1 MNEGQLS
8 RRLIEQNTWW
18 STLQWAHDDPDLRA
32 IRTAPF
38 DYRPEP
44 LVGIVP
50 DGLYLLLGPRRV
62 GKSVELKRAVASLVS
77 SGVEPRR
84 IVFFSCDGM
93 NAGDL
98 GRAFRV
104 GRNLSM
110 TITGPRYWLVDEVTS
125 VPGWTHAI
133 KAQRDSTPLREDCV
147 VLTGSSSRDLQDS
160 VWDLAGRH
168 GGALDTERLLLPM
181 PFRAFCTAI
190 GLDRVPTPEPLRPRD
205 VFDAKAGLVDMA
217 VHWPTL
223 ADAWQNYLR
232 IGGFPQ
238 AVRGFVETGSA
249 PLAFVRDLWDVVRG
263 EAFRSL
269 QSTAPEVA
277 ALLAR
282 LTRSLTS
289 TINLSD
295 AARDLDLRDNER
307 VEARIRALI
316 QAFLGFRIFKDD
328 DGVPQVRAQR
338 KFYFTD
344 PLFARLAHLI
354 DNGYPDPDESILT
367 EQQVGMAL
375 ARAVEREQ
383 PGAFAGASEL
393 RYWRNDSTGAEID
406 FVGRRVGLGVE
417 AKYVDASWRGASRTL
432 LARGRGGIC
441 VTRSILSVDHEDAI
455 AIPAGLFTWVI
466 DG

>member
-18 STLQWAHDDPDLRA
+18 SRADWDHDDPELRTV
-32 IRTAPF
+32 RTAPF
-38 DYRPEP
+38 EYRPKP
-44 LVGIVP
+44 LTGIAP

-93 NAGDL
+93 SAGDL

-104 GRNLSM
+104 GRNLSR
-110 TITGPRYWLVDEVTS
+110 TIAGPRYWLVDEVTS
-125 VPGWTHAI
+125 VPGWTQAI
-133 KAQRDSTPLREDCV
+133 KDQRDSTALREDCV
-147 VLTGSSSRDLQDS
+147 VLTGSSNRDLQDS
-160 VWDLAGRH
+160 VWDFAGRH
-168 GGALDTERLLLPM
+168 GDALDTERSLLPM
-181 PFRAFCTAI
+181 PFRAFCAAI

-205 VFDAKAGLVDMA
+205 LFDAKAGLIDMEL
-217 VHWPTL
+217 HWPTL

-232 IGGFPQ
+232 IGGFPR
-238 AVRGFVETGSA
+238 AVRGFVETGSV
-249 PLAFVRDLWDVVRG
+249 PGAFVRDLWDVVRG

-269 QSTAPEVA
+269 QMSGPEAA

-282 LTRSLTS
+282 LAKSLTS
-289 TINLSD
+289 TVNLSD

-307 VEARIRALI
+307 VEARIKALI
-316 QAFLGFRIFKDD
+316 QAFLGFRIFKDV
-328 DGVPQVRAQR
+328 DGVPQVGAQR
-338 KFYFTD
+338 KLYFSD
-344 PLFARLAHLI
+344 PLLARLAHLI
-354 DNGYPDPDESILT
+354 ENGYPEPDESALT

-375 ARAVEREQ
+375 ARAIEREQ

-406 FVGRRVGLGVE
+406 YVGRRIGLGVE
-417 AKYVDASWRGASRTL
+417 AKYVDASWRGASKTL

-441 VTRSILSVDHEDAI
+441 VTRSILAVDHEDAI
-455 AIPAGLFTWVI
+455 AIPAGLFAWMI